1 MLPVIV
7 LNMISSVPL
16 DVLSVPT
23 IISVSIWAF
32 SVPPFVTLMAYSS
45 SILFSLKSAPEMSIS
60 ISLMA
65 GLYVVVDEVLVVVSV
80 DDAVDGLGEAVARK
94 STMFTTKLVVV
105 ET

>member
-1 MLPVIV
+1 
-7 LNMISSVPL
+7 
-16 DVLSVPT
+16 
-23 IISVSIWAF
+23 
-32 SVPPFVTLMAYSS
+32 MAYSS
-45 SILFSLKSAPEMSIS
+45 SILFSLKSASEMSIS
-60 ISLMA
+60 ISLMT